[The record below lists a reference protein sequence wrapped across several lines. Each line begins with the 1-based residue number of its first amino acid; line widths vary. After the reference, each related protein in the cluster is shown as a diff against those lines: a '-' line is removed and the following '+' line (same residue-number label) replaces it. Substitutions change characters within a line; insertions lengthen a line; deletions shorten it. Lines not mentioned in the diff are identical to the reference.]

1 MNLIQML
8 RRRVELQPGVPALID
23 HSLTR
28 DRVISF
34 SVLNRFVDFI
44 SVRLREEKIQPGD
57 RVVLLLEP
65 SQEFYGVFLALLQIG
80 AVPLLHEEGLSRQE
94 INTWLRVI
102 RPEACILS
110 QANRLELQ
118 LNPNLRRIPKKI
130 FVNTIR
136 FHTRWLRLGKI
147 GAIEEVDASV
157 HALLSLGKGPDGALT
172 VSGWTQKQLAETVQQ
187 LISNLKLKA
196 GEIDLCNRALHLLA
210 NLAAGLTSIV
220 PASVGCLSRT
230 RLLRQINR
238 FKPTRTSASAS
249 ALAHLLRKDSSPLH
263 KVFILDA
270 PLEQSTVEFFSS
282 HTQHANIEL
291 IFERHVPLAGA
302 GLQEHKVKGTSVWVG
317 NFFTDVAFQVAHTDD
332 LDPVHALDSLQS
344 LIAAPNESGE
354 LIVSADFLPDPLGLA
369 GELDSGKIVRLSQG
383 GTTWIRTGV
392 RGHLD
397 HERRFWTPPRA
408 GAPSFPIVS
417 ELAAPDQPGNG
428 R

>member
-23 HSLTR
+23 HRFTG

-65 SQEFYGVFLALLQIG
+65 GQEFYGVFLALLQIG
-80 AVPLLHEEGLSRQE
+80 AVPLLYEEELNRHE
-94 INTWLRVI
+94 INTWLRAI

-118 LNPNLRRIPKKI
+118 LNPNLRKIPKKI

-136 FHTRWLRLGKI
+136 FQTRWLRLGKI
-147 GAIEEVDASV
+147 GAVEEVDASAHV
-157 HALLSLGKGPDGALT
+157 LLSLGKGPDGALS

-196 GEIDLCNRALHLLA
+196 GEIDLCDRALHLLA

-220 PASVGCLSRT
+220 PAPVGRLSKT
-230 RLLRQINR
+230 RLLRQIDR
-238 FKPTRTSASAS
+238 FKPTRASAPAS

-270 PLEQSTVEFFSS
+270 PLERSTVDFFSS
-282 HTQHANIEL
+282 HTQRANIEL
-291 IFERHVPLAGA
+291 VFGRHVPLASA

-317 NFFTDVAFQVAHTDD
+317 NFLPDVAFEVAHTND
-332 LDPVHALDSLQS
+332 LDSLHALDSLQS

-369 GELDSGKIVRLSQG
+369 GELDSGKIVRLNQG
-383 GTTWIRTGV
+383 GTWIRTGV

-397 HERRFWTPPRA
+397 HERRFWTSPRA
-408 GAPSFPIVS
+408 GAPGFPS
-417 ELAAPDQPGNG
+417 GSALAAPGQPRNG